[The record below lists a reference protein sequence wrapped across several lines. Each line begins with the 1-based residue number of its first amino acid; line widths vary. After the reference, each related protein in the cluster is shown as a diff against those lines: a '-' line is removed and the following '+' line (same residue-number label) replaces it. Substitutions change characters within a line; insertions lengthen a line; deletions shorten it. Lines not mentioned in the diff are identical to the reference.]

1 MEILALNSRSAGS
14 LNVSRADDLIFGL
27 SYCEDIPIS
36 YKTYLT
42 WEVVGSVA
50 MRAKII
56 GHSHVVQYSI
66 GNVSLYEVLACTDER
81 DFDGTG
87 FIHFPLKDRNSFKVD
102 ESFEEISIAVD
113 IFMEEITN
121 GSSREVSR
129 FLGLKNVVHYKFP
142 GKEDMEFKPIT
153 ALMCDTD
160 KNRVRTLHV
169 YPEENRLVWTS
180 SRISINDKDSLRR

>member
-42 WEVVGSVA
+42 WEVVGSVT

-56 GHSHVVQYSI
+56 GQSHVVQYSI

-87 FIHFPLKDRNSFKVD
+87 FIHFPLKDKNSFKVD

-113 IFMEEITN
+113 IFMEDITG

-142 GKEDMEFKPIT
+142 GKEEMGFKPIT
-153 ALMCDTD
+153 ALMCDAE
-160 KNRVRTLHV
+160 KISVRTLHV

-180 SRISINDKDSLRR
+180 SRISINDKDALRR

>member
-1 MEILALNSRSAGS
+1 MALNSRSAGS

-153 ALMCDTD
+153 ALMCDAE
-160 KNRVRTLHV
+160 KNSVRTLHV